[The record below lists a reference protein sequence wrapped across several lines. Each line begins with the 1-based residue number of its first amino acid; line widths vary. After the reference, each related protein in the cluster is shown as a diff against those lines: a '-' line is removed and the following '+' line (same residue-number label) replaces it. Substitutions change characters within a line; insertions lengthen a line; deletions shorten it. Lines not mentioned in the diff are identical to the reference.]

1 MPPPPAK
8 KIKESQLVFVYGKKN
23 LSMVPVDT
31 IIVVVFSDLDN
42 RVCMTCSIESAFIAI
57 LCGLFDC
64 QFIFFY
70 RDIFEE
76 SFFFSLHFCSELH
89 LLSSVLHF
97 DQKES
102 AIKSSARKRPCR
114 V

>member
-64 QFIFFY
+64 QFIYFY

-76 SFFFSLHFCSELH
+76 SFFFLYISVQNSIFY
-89 LLSSVLHF
+89 LLCCIL
-97 DQKES
+97 
-102 AIKSSARKRPCR
+102 IKRK
-114 V
+114 VQ

>member
-64 QFIFFY
+64 LFFFY

-76 SFFFSLHFCSELH
+76 SFFFLYISVQNSIFY
-89 LLSSVLHF
+89 LLCCIL
-97 DQKES
+97 
-102 AIKSSARKRPCR
+102 IKRK
-114 V
+114 VQ